1 MAKSTKH
8 IDQLGSYDTF
18 KAPWQT
24 EGGEDAEIDKSKLS
38 RLIYNL
44 KKDFALARDAHED
57 TKATLTE
64 TETERDEAKTL
75 AADSNGTE
83 AQKTIDKLT
92 KERDAAVAKADS
104 LEAAKAKADLKAE
117 VIGDLDPKYAKYVV
131 GDTKEDLEAS
141 LESVKADFGIED
153 GEPGEPGE
161 EGEGEDSDGE
171 PIVRNRPRSLLN
183 PADKANGKPGE
194 KEIDFNAVADDAL
207 GFGIRY

>member
-8 IDQLGSYDTF
+8 IDALGSYDTF

-57 TKATLTE
+57 TKASLTE
-64 TETERDEAKTL
+64 TETERDEAKAA
-75 AADSNGTE
+75 AADTNGVE

-92 KERDAAVAKADS
+92 KERDELKTENEG
-104 LEAAKAKADLKAE
+104 LTKAKATADLRAE
-117 VIGDLDPKYAKYVV
+117 VLAGLDPKYAKYVV
-131 GDTKEDLEAS
+131 GETKEDLEES
-141 LESVKADFGIED
+141 LAAVKEDFGISD
-153 GEPGEPGE
+153 EPGE
-161 EGEGEDSDGE
+161 EDENEDDE
-171 PIVRNRPRSLLN
+171 PKVRNQPRSLLN

-194 KEIDFNAVADDAL
+194 KEIDFSKVADEAL
-207 GFGIRY
+207 GFTTSY